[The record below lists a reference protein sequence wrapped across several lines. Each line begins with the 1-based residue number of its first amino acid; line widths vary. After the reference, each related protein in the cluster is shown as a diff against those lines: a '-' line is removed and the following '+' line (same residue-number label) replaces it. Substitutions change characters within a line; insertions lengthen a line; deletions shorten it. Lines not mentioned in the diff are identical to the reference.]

1 MDGEETDFQGGRSFD
16 DLSTFVSE
24 ELAAQCTFDMPDL
37 CSDKAKKYI
46 EKWSAKSADEK
57 KTEVERLDK
66 MSTGTMKADLK
77 KWLLERKKILKSGI
91 DGDAKEL

>member
-1 MDGEETDFQGGRSFD
+1 
-16 DLSTFVSE
+16 
-24 ELAAQCTFDMPDL
+24 
-37 CSDKAKKYI
+37 
-46 EKWSAKSADEK
+46 
-57 KTEVERLDK
+57 